1 MDRPYHTRREE
12 DAEHYARVRAYAARK
27 PAVVT
32 IDLKAAAFVVYIGP
46 HAEFLAGRF
55 VLCTVSPHGEVRYA

>member
-1 MDRPYHTRREE
+1 MDRPYHTRQQS

-32 IDLKAAAFVVYIGP
+32 IGLKAAAFVLYIGP
-46 HAEFLAGRF
+46 HAEFLVDRH
-55 VLCTVSPHGEVRYA
+55 VVRTVSPHGEARYA